1 MDAADV
7 LYPLA
12 AALVTW
18 LVVVIARI
26 FS

>member
-12 AALVTW
+12 AALTTW
-18 LVVVIARI
+18 LVIVIARI
-26 FS
+26 L